1 MRLKTTL
8 MFLALGAVVVS
19 GSFPAS
25 AQKVNKFPH
34 AIERSGDAGRI
45 VTLLALLPESGV
57 PKELT
62 DTAEAIGVFPLVR
75 KETAGFSKT
84 IQGFGVISSR
94 QENGWSLPAFYLFS
108 GGGLGNPFARD
119 ETYGI
124 VLLFMSKDAVA
135 AFEKGGVQLKGERK
149 ALAGPVGTISDEEKK
164 DLAGAQ
170 ILGYVYFNG
179 RLNGTAFGKS
189 FWKNFLLNPDNKIN
203 TPLYGMKGREVL
215 AGKKVDASSLPAGI
229 TAYQEALQKH
239 HRKP

>member
-1 MRLKTTL
+1 MRLKTNL
-8 MFLALGAVVVS
+8 MFLALGAVIVPWN
-19 GSFPAS
+19 FPAS

-45 VTLLALLPESGV
+45 ITLLALLPESDM

-62 DTAEAIGVFPLVR
+62 DKAEAIGVFPLVR
-75 KETAGFSKT
+75 KETAGFSQT

-94 QENGWSLPAFYLFS
+94 QENGWTMPAFYLFS

-124 VLLFMSKDAVA
+124 ILLFMTKDAVA

-164 DLAGAQ
+164 EMAGAQ
-170 ILGYVYFNG
+170 ILGYAYFNG
-179 RLNGTAFGKS
+179 RLNGTAFKKS

-215 AGKKVDASSLPAGI
+215 AGKKVDAASLPAGI
-229 TAYQEALQKH
+229 PAYQEALQKH
-239 HRKP
+239 YGKP

>member
-1 MRLKTTL
+1 MRLKSIL
-8 MFLALGAVVVS
+8 MFLALAAVVVS
-19 GSFPAS
+19 GNFPAS

-45 VTLLALLPESGV
+45 ITLLALLPESGL

-62 DTAEAIGVFPLVR
+62 DKAEAIGVFPLVR

-94 QENGWSLPAFYLFS
+94 QENGWTLPAFYLFS
-108 GGGLGNPFARD
+108 GGGFGNPFARD

-124 VLLFMSKDAVA
+124 ILLFMSKDAVA

-149 ALAGPVGTISDEEKK
+149 ALAGPVGTISDEERKE
-164 DLAGAQ
+164 LAGAQ

-189 FWKNFLLNPDNKIN
+189 FWKNFILNPDNKIN

-215 AGKKVDASSLPAGI
+215 AGKKVDAAPLPSGI

-239 HRKP
+239 HGKP